1 MCVKN
6 VVTQNLM
13 TAPQTYLFKL
23 MVSAREIKWF
33 SPILPIYFF
42 ACLRNFSS
50 KIFIKINPQSH
61 NDIHCSFKLKLIWI
75 IKASFENT
83 VSIET
88 SNHMTKL
95 LTHINTPQKVTSL
108 KYNNDPKRLSRHYY
122 DFLNLLQKLTSM
134 TSLKVAWNHFMA
146 HADWV
151 LIVHESMA
159 HESLI
164 KQCK

>member
-134 TSLKVAWNHFMA
+134 TSLKVARNRFMA

-151 LIVHESMA
+151 LILHGSKTPWKPNKAM
-159 HESLI
+159 
-164 KQCK
+164 

>member
-1 MCVKN
+1 
-6 VVTQNLM
+6 
-13 TAPQTYLFKL
+13 
-23 MVSAREIKWF
+23 MVSARAIKWL
-33 SPILPIYFF
+33 SPILPIHFF

-50 KIFIKINPQSH
+50 KIFVKINPQSH

-95 LTHINTPQKVTSL
+95 LTHINTPQ
-108 KYNNDPKRLSRHYY
+108 YNNDPKRLSKHYY